1 MKDDAQIV
9 RRFAT
14 ALDRCDY
21 AEATRYVA
29 ADCRYEIGAQQ
40 LLGPEAIIASYRESA
55 EWGRRVLDQVIYES
69 DVQQEAGAFSVLYT
83 DRLTHHGETHVYR
96 CRQWLWL
103 DSAGRI
109 VRIVHEELPGER
121 EKLDAFFAKHG
132 IKR

>member
-1 MKDDAQIV
+1 MDPLTIA
-9 RRFAT
+9 RLFAT

-21 AEATRYVA
+21 DEATRHVGA
-29 ADCRYEIGAQQ
+29 GCRYQISGQE
-40 LLGPEAIIASYRESA
+40 LVGPEAIIASYRESA
-55 EWGRRVLDQVIYES
+55 EWGRRVLDQVVYES
-69 DVQQEAGAFSVLYT
+69 EVQQAGDHVAVLYI

-96 CRQWLWL
+96 CRQRLWL

-121 EKLDAFFAKHG
+121 EKLDAFFVKQG